1 MTAGHFPNGF
11 PNRVTQWSLVFLIRH
26 RVKIDSMSGAL
37 GFPALDPQ
45 FFKTKGEAKMGNS
58 KGGSELRRNLQI
70 IHDRYFAKIP
80 SDPSDASDEA
90 ALAEM
95 EKAQDAIE
103 AFIEVSREI
112 TAQPGLSSSAETS
125 QITESAAES
134 YRNTRLKTGS

>member
-1 MTAGHFPNGF
+1 
-11 PNRVTQWSLVFLIRH
+11 
-26 RVKIDSMSGAL
+26 
-37 GFPALDPQ
+37 
-45 FFKTKGEAKMGNS
+45 MGNS

-70 IHDRYFAKIP
+70 IHDRYFAKIA